1 MINLLLAAALAA
13 APAIAPA
20 TAPQHKDH
28 AGHHEGMKHEGM
40 KHDGP
45 CCPKDGKPMDCCKDK
60 PMPCCEKKKAEA
72 PAAEGHGA
80 HEHDH

>member
-1 MINLLLAAALAA
+1 MIHLLLAAALAV
-13 APAIAPA
+13 APAPTPAPA
-20 TAPQHKDH
+20 QDH
-28 AGHHEGMKHEGM
+28 AGHHEGMKHDGM

-60 PMPCCEKKKAEA
+60 PMPCCEKKAEA
-72 PAAEGHGA
+72 KAPDAEEHGV

>member
-1 MINLLLAAALAA
+1 
-13 APAIAPA
+13 
-20 TAPQHKDH
+20 
-28 AGHHEGMKHEGM
+28 M

-72 PAAEGHGA
+72 AKAEGHGA

>member
-1 MINLLLAAALAA
+1 MINLLLAAALAV
-13 APAIAPA
+13 APASTPAPA
-20 TAPQHKDH
+20 QNH

-60 PMPCCEKKKAEA
+60 PMPCCQKKAEAKA

>member
-1 MINLLLAAALAA
+1 MIHLLLAAALAV
-13 APAIAPA
+13 APAPAPA
-20 TAPQHKDH
+20 PAQDH
-28 AGHHEGMKHEGM
+28 ASHEGM

-60 PMPCCEKKKAEA
+60 PMPCCEQKKAEAAA

>member
-1 MINLLLAAALAA
+1 MIHLLLAAALAVAPAA
-13 APAIAPA
+13 APAPAPA
-20 TAPQHKDH
+20 PSNH
-28 AGHHEGMKHEGM
+28 AGHHEGM

-60 PMPCCEKKKAEA
+60 PMPCCEKKKVEA
-72 PAAEGHGA
+72 PAAKGHGA

>member
-1 MINLLLAAALAA
+1 MIHLLLAAALAV
-13 APAIAPA
+13 APAPVSKPA
-20 TAPQHKDH
+20 DADH
-28 AGHHEGMKHEGM
+28 AKHHEGM

-60 PMPCCEKKKAEA
+60 PMPCCEKKAEA
-72 PAAEGHGA
+72 AAPAEGHGA

>member
-1 MINLLLAAALAA
+1 
-13 APAIAPA
+13 
-20 TAPQHKDH
+20 
-28 AGHHEGMKHEGM
+28 MKHEGM

-60 PMPCCEKKKAEA
+60 PMPCCQKKAEAKA

>member
-1 MINLLLAAALAA
+1 MIHLLLAAALAV
-13 APAIAPA
+13 APA
-20 TAPQHKDH
+20 TASAPAQEH
-28 AGHHEGMKHEGM
+28 AGHHQGM

-60 PMPCCEKKKAEA
+60 KMPCCEEKKGNAEA
-72 PAAEGHGA
+72 PAAENHGA